1 MGQNARSFEDLKRC
15 LCKELDLKSIME
27 YSTKPTT
34 EAVKDKDG
42 KDLPIVFKLEDKDFL
57 LIDALNKLA
66 AQVSRLANKP

>member
-1 MGQNARSFEDLKRC
+1 
-15 LCKELDLKSIME
+15 ME